1 MDASL
6 SGVLILVGVGLWVM
20 VVYQNNK
27 ARRMLEKWAAENGYQ
42 LTEMT
47 RCGWNTGPFEA
58 VSRRSPPV
66 YKIALEHERGRVRE
80 AWAVCGEGGFRLDKL
95 NPNPNLV
102 VVVWDD
108 EYKEGYSRRI

>member
-6 SGVLILVGVGLWVM
+6 VGGLILVVVALWMM

-27 ARRMLEKWAAENGYQ
+27 ARRMLEQWAAENGYQ
-42 LTEMT
+42 LMDMT

-58 VSRRSPPV
+58 VSKRSPPV
-66 YKIALEHERGRVRE
+66 YRIALENERGRVRE

-102 VVVWDD
+102 VVVWDE
-108 EYKEGYSRRI
+108 EYKEGYRRRI